1 MFVWVQF
8 GAALPRSLAAY
19 QLMVRFIVI
28 CLLDIT
34 KLPISK
40 TSKYRIVDQCRGV
53 CAWGVRG

>member
-19 QLMVRFIVI
+19 QLLVRFMVI

-34 KLPISK
+34 KPAN
-40 TSKYRIVDQCRGV
+40 Q
-53 CAWGVRG
+53 